1 MFTVIICHKSV
12 IKDFTNK
19 YKIHLKPFLDNDN
32 YVFCAWNPQGETLEE
47 AVPELQK
54 IVRVKKEWRAIVVA
68 DNHTKVL
75 DIYKEN
81 PFDYVDS
88 KRIPKRLDSAEQ
100 ITEYR
105 EYVRNATEK
114 ALSNPLMKLSVWLGG
129 SAVRIRPES
138 PGKDILELEPASDEY
153 KKYLKES
160 NTSVEAMELA
170 MARAHRFDSITD
182 NFELSGEVYNPPK
195 MVLTIA
201 ERAIDVNLKEAAYA
215 WTRHTEYDYSTFI
228 EDNLYSNK
236 LRCVIYEMS
245 RVKGEIR
252 ENDYFNLL
260 VTVMIIAH
268 NDIHSDVLKIGKV
281 YSVTPVI
288 DDVKMKELCN
298 DYLFKLSATKDKL
311 DKLRYR
317 RRTELNKTID
327 DDRAEKEFEKESV
340 IPVSVGKKYDVEKL
354 LCEYDEIGLSTDCP
368 GNEESYWN
376 RQNKEIKKRF
386 ARFLRQPQR
395 SIEKAVEG
403 DFRAYDT
410 IDDENVKLLTKYQ
423 KQDIII
429 KLLEEEQAMIET
441 PTSKVFNKSEYFKQL
456 DDKDEEIK
464 DNIRKRMS
472 RKSSVLVG
480 IISLVLFFIG
490 FIPLLISEF
499 NNFGTGAMSVILISI
514 AMAVVAVAVMIT
526 LFAFRQQLISKFKAF
541 NNTMKSIFDEIV
553 SSLGGFSDYLSH
565 ACNVKRE
572 FSVLDAI
579 KNESYDYFKIYKK
592 HEIDIDRCMY
602 DITNL
607 FSDYVDETYIP
618 AEEPVPYNYNF
629 DQPQNYSFDLPY
641 SDTEKEIEFLQRGN
655 IITIPVDF
663 IKSIRLKREELYD

>member
-1 MFTVIICHKSV
+1 MFTVIICHKAV
-12 IKDFTNK
+12 IKDFTKK

-54 IVRVKKEWRAIVVA
+54 IVRIKKEWRAIIVA

-75 DIYKEN
+75 DIYKDN
-81 PFDYVDS
+81 PFDFVDS
-88 KRIPKRLDSAEQ
+88 KRIPKRFESAEQ
-100 ITEYR
+100 IKEYR
-105 EYVRNATEK
+105 EYVQNATEK
-114 ALSNPLMKLSVWLGG
+114 ALHNPLMKLSVWLGG

-138 PGKDILELEPASDEY
+138 PGKDILELEPASEAY
-153 KKYLKES
+153 KKYLTES
-160 NTSVEAMELA
+160 NTSDEALELA
-170 MARAHRFDSITD
+170 MARAHRFDRVVD

-201 ERAIDVNLKEAAYA
+201 ERAVDVNLKEAAFA

-245 RVKGEIR
+245 RVKGEIS

-260 VTVMIIAH
+260 VTIMIIAH
-268 NDIHSDVLKIGKV
+268 NDIHSDTLKLGKV

-298 DYLFKLSATKDKL
+298 EYLFKLAATKNKL
-311 DKLRYR
+311 DTLRYR
-317 RRTELNKTID
+317 RKTELSKTID
-327 DDRAEKEFEKESV
+327 DNQAEKEFEAESV
-340 IPVSVGKKYDVEKL
+340 IPVAVGKNYDVEKL

-368 GNEESYWN
+368 GDEESYWN
-376 RQNKEIKKRF
+376 QQNKEIKKRF
-386 ARFLRQPQR
+386 SRFLRQPQR

-403 DFRAYDT
+403 EFRTCDK
-410 IDDENVKLLTKYQ
+410 IDDENVQLLTKYQ
-423 KQDIII
+423 KQDIIL

-441 PTSKVFNKSEYFKQL
+441 PTSKVFNKAEYFKRL
-456 DDKDEEIK
+456 DEKDAEIK
-464 DNIRKRMS
+464 ENIRKRMN

-480 IISLVLFFIG
+480 VISLALFFIG

-499 NNFGTGAMSVILISI
+499 NNFGTGAMSVLLISI
-514 AMAVVAVAVMIT
+514 ALATVAVAVLVT
-526 LFAFRQQLISKFKAF
+526 LVAFKQQLISKFKAF
-541 NNTMKSIFDEIV
+541 NETMKSIYNEIT
-553 SSLGGFSDYLSH
+553 SSLGGFSEYLSH

-579 KNESYDYFKIYKK
+579 HNESYDYFKIYKK

-607 FSDYVDETYIP
+607 FSDYVDESFRP
-618 AEEPVPYNYNF
+618 AAEPVPYNYDF
-629 DQPQNYSFDLPY
+629 DQPQDYSFDLPY
-641 SDTEKEIEFLQRGN
+641 SDTAKEIEFLQRGN
-655 IITIPVDF
+655 IITVPVDF